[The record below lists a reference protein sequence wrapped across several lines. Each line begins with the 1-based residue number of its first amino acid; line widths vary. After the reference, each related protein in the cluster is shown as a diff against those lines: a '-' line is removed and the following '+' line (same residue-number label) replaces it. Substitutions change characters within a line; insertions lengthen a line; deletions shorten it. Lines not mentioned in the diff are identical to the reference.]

1 MKVLVTCTEG
11 TIDAQVDPRFG
22 RAAYFLIY
30 DQSSADWQAYPND
43 GVNASGGAGVKA
55 AQFSENHKVEAVVS
69 GHFGPN
75 AFEALQAADIKMFAF
90 GDCQTAAESLQ
101 RLANGQLKPVQAAA
115 RGGFNR
121 RGS

>member
-11 TIDAQVDPRFG
+11 AMDAPVDPRFG
-22 RAAYFLIY
+22 RAAFFLIY
-30 DQSSADWQAYPND
+30 DQSSEEWQAYPNN

-55 AQFSENHKVEAVVS
+55 AQFSENHKVDAVIS

-75 AFEALQAADIKMFAF
+75 AFEALQAADIKMFAS

-101 RLANGQLKPVQAAA
+101 RLADGQLKPVHAAV

-121 RGS
+121 RG